1 MNHMDSFAAL
11 ADPTRRRIFELIAE
25 GEKSVGEI
33 VSQFPY
39 KAPTISQHL
48 QVLRDARLV
57 RVRAEGQKRIYTMD
71 QEGFRE
77 LEAWVGRQ
85 RDLWSQRL
93 DALERHL
100 DVRASTENHPHKETA
115 R

>member
-1 MNHMDSFAAL
+1 MNAFAAL
-11 ADPTRRRIFELIAE
+11 ADPTRCRIFELLAQ

-48 QVLRDARLV
+48 QVLKKARLV
-57 RVRAEGQKRIYTMD
+57 RVRVMQQKRIYAVD
-71 QEGFRE
+71 QAGFAE
-77 LEAWVGRQ
+77 LEAWVEQQ
-85 RDLWSQRL
+85 RKHWSTRL

-100 DVRASTENHPHKETA
+100 DAKALAAERNKTTKEG
-115 R
+115 

>member
-1 MNHMDSFAAL
+1 MDSFTAL

-48 QVLRDARLV
+48 QVLRDAKLV
-57 RVRAEGQKRIYTMD
+57 RVRAEGQKRIYAMD

-85 RDLWSQRL
+85 RNLWSQRL

-100 DVRASTENHPHKETA
+100 DTQASTGDRAHA
-115 R
+115 RRQPDD